1 MLLYKNKKEG
11 GKMNQPIY
19 DMSNT
24 YIEHSIVINNFVTT
38 VGNQL
43 KSSLCRVFGDSVK
56 YKWVENENKPI
67 IPDVSINC
75 DIKNRRTTN
84 FLGVPRFIMEVLSD
98 STEEYDRNGKM
109 ELYKKVEVAE
119 YWLVDWRK
127 KQVEIYILVTDES
140 TTDGMEYRHIKTITK
155 DNKEE
160 LSIHMFPNVQI
171 TFEQLFDGIE

>member
-1 MLLYKNKKEG
+1 MENL
-11 GKMNQPIY
+11 IIT

-56 YKWVENENKPI
+56 YKWMENNNNPV

-75 DIKNRRTTN
+75 DIKNRRSTN

-98 STEEYDRNGKM
+98 STEKYDRTEKM
-109 ELYKKVEVAE
+109 NLYKIVEVPE

-127 KQVEIYILVTDES
+127 KQVEIYVLVTDES
-140 TTDGMEYRHIKTITK
+140 TVDGMEYKLIDTITENNK
-155 DNKEE
+155 DE
-160 LSIHMFPNVQI
+160 LEIHIFPHVEI
-171 TFEQLFDGIE
+171 TFDQLFDGVE

>member
-1 MLLYKNKKEG
+1 MAFV
-11 GKMNQPIY
+11 PIE

-24 YIEHSIVINNFVTT
+24 FIEHSIVINNFVAT

-56 YKWVENENKPI
+56 YKWIENDNKPI

-75 DIKNRRTTN
+75 DIKNRRATN

-98 STEEYDRNGKM
+98 ATEKNDRGAKM

-127 KQVEIYILVTDES
+127 KQVEIYVLVPDEL
-140 TTDGMEYRHIKTITK
+140 DI
-155 DNKEE
+155 DNADYK
-160 LSIHMFPNVQI
+160 LMATVTADNPADLKLYMFPNVNI
-171 TFEQLFDGIE
+171 TYEQLFDGVD

>member
-1 MLLYKNKKEG
+1 MTFI
-11 GKMNQPIY
+11 PIE

-24 YIEHSIVINNFVTT
+24 FIEHSIVINNFVTT

-56 YKWVENENKPI
+56 YKWAENDNKPI

-75 DIKNRRTTN
+75 DIKNRRSTN

-98 STEEYDRNGKM
+98 ATEKNDRGPKM

-127 KQVEIYILVTDES
+127 KQVEIYVLVPDES
-140 TTDGMEYRHIKTITK
+140 DIDHADYQLMATVTAENPEDLK
-155 DNKEE
+155 
-160 LSIHMFPNVQI
+160 LHMFPNVKI
-171 TFEQLFDGIE
+171 TFEQLFDGID